1 MDADDLISE
10 KFVESLY
17 KGIKENQ
24 TLMSACRL
32 EKVKS
37 LSQKREPE
45 EQITFKNFCGADIWQ
60 NVNTGYCVTK
70 MYDKSIFLNLRKWF
84 YQMLGA
90 KMGKNTFPCRRVEIL
105 LPQGLKLG
113 DGVAVG
119 WFAELDARGGITV
132 DHDTNIS
139 SHVKM
144 ITGSHDIDDPNFTAD
159 FKPIHVGHHCWI
171 GTGAT
176 ILQGVNIGD
185 GAVVAAGAVV
195 TKDIPPYEIWGGVP
209 AKCIRKRTDD
219 LRYKI
224 GAPPL
229 LH

>member
-1 MDADDLISE
+1 MQ
-10 KFVESLY
+10 K
-17 KGIKENQ
+17 KEH
-24 TLMSACRL
+24 T
-32 EKVKS
+32 KS
-37 LSQKREPE
+37 LGNQMTKPVKC
-45 EQITFKNFCGADIWQ
+45 IYYA
-60 NVNTGYCVTK
+60 VTLFGNAICNK
-70 MYDKSIFLNLRKWF
+70 IPSRHVRKWF

-105 LPQGLKLG
+105 LPQGLNLG

-132 DHDTNIS
+132 GHDTNIS

-144 ITGSHDIDDPNFTAD
+144 ITGSHDIDDPDFTAD
-159 FKPIHVGHHCWI
+159 FKPIHIGHHCWI